1 MTISQGFG
9 SSDTRSRARQGIP
22 GAWVYAGRNRASAC
36 GINSSPQT
44 AQVGT
49 IVVDTA
55 TASATYTWTINGVEM
70 TYVADSSV
78 DTTEVA
84 AGIATVINAEPLVR
98 GQVRA
103 SASTATVTLT
113 ATTVGSVGA
122 FTANDSDGKLTTTEE
137 STADDDADDVAF
149 GRALMSQGYASSE
162 SERLVCVP
170 TTAKF
175 SAQVATLAFGAFVDA
190 QVNTIYVYEVRGSE
204 RIRIASVSE
213 AAATSR
219 DATIDALVTLLN
231 TDLPANTVLVAADNA
246 TATALVFTAE
256 IPGFEFD
263 VEFLAGH
270 EGASLQ
276 SLALTY
282 TTGPNEATSLHRAW
296 AGISLYSPAA
306 EAAAVGDT
314 AGVWGA
320 NEGVEYAKR
329 GVVWVT
335 STQTPT
341 EGDTVYVE
349 LTAGATA
356 GRFYTDSSSTRV
368 ALSRQVARWERD
380 GLTASDSI
388 AAVRLM

>member
-22 GAWVYAGRNRASAC
+22 GAWVYADRNRASAC

-84 AGIATVINAEPLVR
+84 AGIAAVINAEPLVR

-103 SASTATVTLT
+103 SAVTATVTLT
-113 ATTVGSVGA
+113 ATTAGSVGS
-122 FTANDSDGKLTTTEE
+122 FTASDSDAKLTTTEE
-137 STADDDADDVAF
+137 TTADDDADDVAF
-149 GRALMSQGYASSE
+149 GRAIMSQGYASSE

-175 SAQVATLAFGAFVDA
+175 SAQVYTLSIAFVDTTKIG
-190 QVNTIYVYEVRGSE
+190 VTVWEIRGSE
-204 RIRIASVSE
+204 RIRLASVTETS
-213 AAATSR
+213 ATNR
-219 DATIDALVTLLN
+219 DTTIDALIVSLN
-231 TDLPANTVLVAADNA
+231 AELPANTVLAAADNA
-246 TATALVFTAE
+246 TATAIVFTAE
-256 IPGFEFD
+256 IAGLEFEVTWHIGD
-263 VEFLAGH
+263 
-270 EGASLQ
+270 EGASLPAI
-276 SLALTY
+276 SGTN

-296 AGISLYSPAA
+296 AGISLYSPSS

-314 AGVWGA
+314 TGVWGA

-329 GVVWVT
+329 GVVWVD
-335 STQTPT
+335 STQSPT
-341 EGDTVYVE
+341 EGDVVYVE

-356 GRFYTDSSSTRV
+356 GRFYTDASSTRV